1 MAAQPRSH
9 PHLCS
14 RSVWFVTQE
23 VKRSVDFRASVRAFF
38 ESNEYLMTPEARAYG
53 LVNVATNVVN
63 QGVFFR
69 SAKNRR
75 EKTYWLPGLNAG
87 TCTHAHTRTLTWS
100 LAVFL

>member
-1 MAAQPRSH
+1 M
-9 PHLCS
+9 
-14 RSVWFVTQE
+14 
-23 VKRSVDFRASVRAFF
+23 RAFF

-87 TCTHAHTRTLTWS
+87 TCTHTRVRSTIVIGC
-100 LAVFL
+100 AYVAPP